1 MAQKTTET
9 PESLAS
15 VVVGRGSLEAPLAPV
30 TDERVIEFV
39 TLFTRQEALQL
50 YNAYRTAKTMEDLW
64 NGGISAAV
72 PNDSSPIQDGNT
84 LYPATG
90 ADVWNVRFRATEFIT
105 SMEEN
110 GNARLNTILA
120 IVQFGR

>member
-1 MAQKTTET
+1 MANAAIEE
-9 PESLAS
+9 PA
-15 VVVGRGSLEAPLAPV
+15 GDAPAARGDLPLAPV
-30 TDERVIEFV
+30 TNPRVIEFV

-50 YNAYRTAKTMEDLW
+50 YHAYRTAKAMEALW
-64 NGGISAAV
+64 NSGISAAV

-90 ADVWNVRFRATEFIT
+90 ADVWNIRFRATEFIAD
-105 SMEEN
+105 MEEN